1 MILYIITTP
10 YLNLLDIF
18 EQYLPDMIMKHTT
31 LRLMILASIPSIG
44 SLGLAAFAAVPSTA
58 NSSVNNDITASQPL
72 KPSLVGVIVNGQEV
86 DAIDILYDARV
97 NDLPVN
103 ETTSSS
109 TQANHYYFVSEDDLS
124 RLTGVV
130 FEPIA
135 QTSKTDS
142 AATFSTQYLAKTPI
156 GNAQIAESSF
166 IKKDNKNYLA
176 LSSLKKLGIT
186 ADYNQ
191 ANLAVSLNMGW
202 QPENLTNNSSASNK
216 AAEKLPIDHYPNKA
230 GILGLSFDSSVSV
243 SESNTTPNQ
252 PQSTSRSVYA
262 NLGAFGYGLGGVW
275 GAKAIGVE
283 NHSENKSNDNFT
295 DTAIDGF
302 STLPSDWEID
312 NLYWAKSGKNIATR
326 LGTNQPNALGQ
337 GAQTSGSEFTGALVA
352 YSNRDIN
359 RHLAYFDDNSSSL
372 LQNTNQDY
380 QHIVGLGEPGGVA
393 ELRIDGQAIARVQIG
408 LDGRYEFLNLDV
420 NQLNLIDNLVE
431 IAIFAYPLA
440 RQPLEVRPVFLGK
453 RRTNAA
459 TNELLLEAGVGRAGN
474 AFNSNDNN
482 NDTAAHIY
490 AEYGLTNR
498 LAIRG
503 GANTNLQNSKD
514 DDDSISWH
522 TGLNY
527 TPSAHSNIDL
537 SYANTPTQDLW
548 QAQVQYNLEKI
559 WANYQYNLREYD
571 STGITPQGKQ
581 RDERHQLFL
590 NYQPSSK
597 TSINLNQ
604 YYEDIANSVNSDNYY
619 AYAGINHQFSPSMN
633 GGINWDTRGDRYN
646 YRLSWQDISR
656 QADDNRLTRNTV
668 GLSGDNDSDT
678 VSLRHQFSD
687 QTSLGQSISYRH
699 GQSDLLYQG
708 DINHRFNGMG
718 LSVDD
723 TSPLSQ
729 LNSILSLGY
738 SLYDNKVG
746 WQADWQLIHQNSV
759 NFSLGYKHKYVD
771 SISTNRL
778 DGLLIDEGGFIR
790 DNSLPAWTQNNYLYA
805 RLSFDMFKAPKQ
817 GLKLGNYPRQN
828 LGSVIVDIAHPAE
841 PQIGSEAMTFTLDNQ
856 KVDASLLGSSDTSSQ
871 YLISNIRAGD
881 YTLNMDAKDL
891 PLEYSTGELP
901 TPRIR
906 VTNYAPTSVPFKLQK
921 AYGISGKLA
930 DAKQGVTLSVY
941 KDQQLVQSF
950 ESSSYG
956 YFQVFGLPAATYTL
970 TAEGYQSQQITIN
983 DDFVMQVVLQPKD

>member
-1 MILYIITTP
+1 MIT
-10 YLNLLDIF
+10 
-18 EQYLPDMIMKHTT
+18 KHTT
-31 LRLMILASIPSIG
+31 LRLMILASIPSID
-44 SLGLAAFAAVPSTA
+44 SLGLAAVASVPSTS
-58 NSSVNNDITASQPL
+58 NSSVNNDIIASPQL
-72 KPSLVGVIVNGQEV
+72 KPSLVGVVINGQEV
-86 DAIDILYDARV
+86 DTIDILYDVRID
-97 NDLPVN
+97 DLPAN
-103 ETTSSS
+103 EKASSS
-109 TQANHYYFVSEDDLS
+109 TLVSSFYFLSKDDLS
-124 RLTGVV
+124 RLTGVM

-135 QTSKTDS
+135 QTNETGP
-142 AATFSTQYLAKTPI
+142 AAASSIQYLVKTPI
-156 GNAQIAESSF
+156 GDTQIAESSF
-166 IKKDNKNYLA
+166 INKDNKNYLA

-191 ANLAVSLNMGW
+191 ANLAINLNMGW
-202 QPENLTNNSSASNK
+202 RPENIKHSTEADSKVS
-216 AAEKLPIDHYPNKA
+216 EDLPIDYYPSKA
-230 GILGLSFDSSVSV
+230 GLLGLSFDSSVSV
-243 SESNTTPNQ
+243 SESNTAPNQ
-252 PQSTSRSVYA
+252 PQSTSRSVYT

-283 NHSENKSNDNFT
+283 QHSDHNNANKDRFAE
-295 DTAIDGF
+295 TALDGLT
-302 STLPSDWEID
+302 TLPSDWEID

-352 YSNRDIN
+352 YSNRDIS

-380 QHIVGLGEPGGVA
+380 QHIIGVGEPGGVA
-393 ELRIDGQAIARVQIG
+393 ELQIDGRAIARVQIG

-420 NQLNLIDNLVE
+420 NQLNLVDSLVE

-459 TNELLLEAGVGRAGN
+459 TQELLLEAGIGRTGN
-474 AFNSNDNN
+474 SFNSNDNN
-482 NDTAAHIY
+482 NDTAAHVY
-490 AEYGLTNR
+490 AEYGLSNR

-514 DDDSISWH
+514 DNDSISWH

-527 TPSAHSNIDL
+527 TPSTHSNIDL
-537 SYANTPTQDLW
+537 SYANTPTQNLW
-548 QAQVQYNLEKI
+548 QAQVQYNLKKL
-559 WANYQYNLREYD
+559 WANYQYNWRQYD
-571 STGITPQGKQ
+571 SVNTTSQGKQ

-597 TSINLNQ
+597 TSLTLNQ
-604 YYEDIANSVNSDNYY
+604 YYEDIANNINSDNYY
-619 AYAGINHQFSPSMN
+619 AYAGINHQFSPSMQ
-633 GGINWDTRGDRYN
+633 GGLNWDTRGDRYN
-646 YRLSWQDISR
+646 YRLSWQDINR
-656 QADDNRLTRNTV
+656 QADDKRLTRNTV

-678 VSLRHQFSD
+678 LSLRHQFSA

-699 GQSDLLYQG
+699 GQSNLLYQG

-718 LSVDD
+718 LGVDN

-738 SLYDNKVG
+738 SLYDNKLG

-759 NFSLGYKHKYVD
+759 NFSIGYKHKYVD
-771 SISTNRL
+771 SISTDRL
-778 DGLLIDEGGFIR
+778 DGLLIDEEGFIL
-790 DNSLPAWTQNNYLYA
+790 DNALPAWTQNNYLYA

-841 PQIGSEAMTFTLDNQ
+841 PQIGRESMTFTLDNQ
-856 KVDASLLGSSDTSSQ
+856 KVDASLMGSSDTSSQ

-891 PLEYSTGELP
+891 PLEYSTAELP

-906 VTNYAPTSVPFKLQK
+906 VANYTPTSVPLALQK
-921 AYGISGKLA
+921 TYGISGKLA

-941 KDQQLVQSF
+941 NDQQLLQSF
-950 ESSSYG
+950 ESGSYG

-970 TAEGYQSQQITIN
+970 QAEGYKSQKITIN
-983 DDFVMQVVLQPKD
+983 DDFVMQVILQPKD

>member
-1 MILYIITTP
+1 
-10 YLNLLDIF
+10 
-18 EQYLPDMIMKHTT
+18 MIMKHTT

-202 QPENLTNNSSASNK
+202 QPENLTNNSSASSK

-668 GLSGDNDSDT
+668 GLSGDNGSNT

>member
-1 MILYIITTP
+1 
-10 YLNLLDIF
+10 
-18 EQYLPDMIMKHTT
+18 MIMKHTT

-44 SLGLAAFAAVPSTA
+44 SLGVAAFATVPSA
-58 NSSVNNDITASQPL
+58 SNSSVNNDITASQPL
-72 KPSLVGVIVNGQEV
+72 KPSLVGVIINGQEI
-86 DAIDILYDARV
+86 DAIDILYDTRV
-97 NDLPVN
+97 SDLPAN
-103 ETTSSS
+103 DTASSS
-109 TQANHYYFVSEDDLS
+109 TQINHYYFVSEDDLT
-124 RLTGVV
+124 RLTGIV
-130 FEPIA
+130 FETVA
-135 QTSKTDS
+135 QTDEAGS
-142 AATFSTQYLAKTPI
+142 AATSSTQYLVKTPI

-202 QPENLTNNSSASNK
+202 RPENLKNDSSANSK
-216 AAEKLPIDHYPNKA
+216 ASEKLPIDYHPSKA

-243 SESNTTPNQ
+243 SESNTTSHQ
-252 PQSTSRSVYA
+252 PQYTSRSVSA

-275 GAKAIGVE
+275 GAKAVGVE
-283 NHSENKSNDNFT
+283 QNSGHIDTDKDRFAKTALESFT
-295 DTAIDGF
+295 
-302 STLPSDWEID
+302 TLPTDWEID

-337 GAQTSGSEFTGALVA
+337 GTQTSGSEFTGALVA

-380 QHIVGLGEPGGVA
+380 QHIVGVSEPGGVA

-459 TNELLLEAGVGRAGN
+459 TNELILEAGVGLAGN
-474 AFNSNDNN
+474 AFHSNDNN

-490 AEYGLTNR
+490 AEYGLSNR

-537 SYANTPTQDLW
+537 SYANTPTQNLW
-548 QAQVQYNLEKI
+548 QAQFQYNLEKL
-559 WANYQYNLREYD
+559 WANYQYNFREYD
-571 STGITPQGKQ
+571 STGITSQGKQ

-590 NYQPSSK
+590 TYQPSSK
-597 TSINLNQ
+597 TNINLNQ

-619 AYAGINHQFSPSMN
+619 AYAGINHQFSSSMN
-633 GGINWDTRGDRYN
+633 GGLNWDTRGDRYN
-646 YRLSWQDISR
+646 YRLSWQDINR
-656 QADDNRLTRNTV
+656 QADDKRLTRNTV

-699 GQSDLLYQG
+699 GRSDLLYQG

-718 LSVDD
+718 LSVDN

-729 LNSILSLGY
+729 LNSIFSMGY

-746 WQADWQLIHQNSV
+746 WQADWQLLHQNSV

-771 SISTNRL
+771 SISTDRL

-817 GLKLGNYPRQN
+817 GLKFGNYPRQN

-841 PQIGSEAMTFTLDNQ
+841 PQIDNSSMRFTLDNQ
-856 KVDASLLGSSDTSSQ
+856 TVIASLLSSQPNRSQ
-871 YLISNIRAGD
+871 YLISNIKAGD
-881 YTLNMDAKDL
+881 YTLTLDANDL
-891 PLEYSTGELP
+891 PLEYDTNELP
-901 TPRIR
+901 SPYIRIA
-906 VTNYAPTSVPFKLQK
+906 NYSPTSVPIKLQK
-921 AYGISGKLA
+921 SYGISGRLA
-930 DAKQGVTLSVY
+930 NAQQGVPVKLY
-941 KDQQLVQSF
+941 QQDKLVQSVI
-950 ESSSYG
+950 SGVYG
-956 YFQVFGLPAATYTL
+956 YFQAFGLEPATYSL
-970 TAEGYQSQQITIN
+970 QAEGYQPQN
-983 DDFVMQVVLQPKD
+983 VVVKDDFVLQVLLQPEN

>member
-202 QPENLTNNSSASNK
+202 QPENLTNNSSASSK

-668 GLSGDNDSDT
+668 GLSGDNGSNT

-856 KVDASLLGSSDTSSQ
+856 KVDASLLRSSDTSSQ

>member
-1 MILYIITTP
+1 
-10 YLNLLDIF
+10 
-18 EQYLPDMIMKHTT
+18 MKTKQTT
-31 LRLMILASIPSIG
+31 LRLMILASISSIG
-44 SLGLAAFAAVPSTA
+44 SLGLTAFAAIA
-58 NSSVNNDITASQPL
+58 SVSEIASQSKSQQL
-72 KPSLVGVIVNGQEV
+72 KPSLVGLFINGQEV
-86 DAIDILYDARV
+86 DAIEILYDSHV
-97 NDLPVN
+97 NDFSAN
-103 ETTSSS
+103 DATTSP
-109 TQANHYYFVSEDDLS
+109 TQTNNYFFIAKDDLI
-124 RLTGVV
+124 RLTGII
-130 FEPIA
+130 FESSA
-135 QTSKTDS
+135 QGNETSLT
-142 AATFSTQYLAKTPI
+142 TETNTQYFVKTPI
-156 GNAQIAESSF
+156 GDARFAESDF
-166 IKKDNKNYLA
+166 IKKDDKEYLS

-191 ANLAVSLNMGW
+191 ADLAVSLNMGW
-202 QPENLTNNSSASNK
+202 RPENIKNRTTDNNDRVS
-216 AAEKLPIDHYPNKA
+216 EKLPIDYYPSKV
-230 GILGLSFDSSVSV
+230 GLLGLSFDSSLNV
-243 SESNTTPNQ
+243 SESRTAPNQ
-252 PQSTSRSVYA
+252 PQSINRNIYA
-262 NLGAFGYGLGGVW
+262 NIGAFGYGLGGVW
-275 GAKAIGVE
+275 GAKAVGIE
-283 NHSENKSNDNFT
+283 NHSENNDSFT
-295 DTAIDGF
+295 DNAVDGF
-302 STLPSDWEID
+302 STLPSEWEID
-312 NLYWAKSGKNIATR
+312 NLYWAKSGKKIATR
-326 LGTNQPNALGQ
+326 LGINQPNSLGQ

-359 RHLAYFDDNSSSL
+359 RHLSYFDDNSSSL

-380 QHIVGLGEPGGVA
+380 QHIIGVGEPGGVA
-393 ELRIDGQAIARVQIG
+393 ELRLDGRAVARVQIS

-420 NQLNLIDNLVE
+420 SQLNLIDNLVE
-431 IAIFAYPLA
+431 VAIFAYPLA
-440 RQPLEVRPVFLGK
+440 RQPLEVRPIFLGK

-459 TNELLLEAGVGRAGN
+459 TNELLVEAGIGRAGN

-482 NDTAAHIY
+482 DDTAAHIY
-490 AEYGLTNR
+490 AEYGLSNR

-503 GANTNLQNSKD
+503 SANTNLQNSKD

-522 TGLNY
+522 TGVNY

-571 STGITPQGKQ
+571 PVVTTSQGKQ

-604 YYEDIANSVNSDNYY
+604 YYEDIANNLNSDKYY
-619 AYAGINHQFSPSMN
+619 AYAGINHRFNNTLN
-633 GGINWDTRGDRYN
+633 GGLNWDTRGDRYN
-646 YRLSWQDISR
+646 YRLSWQDINSH
-656 QADDNRLTRNTV
+656 AYDNRSGRNTV
-668 GLSGDNDSDT
+668 GLSGNNDGDT
-678 VSLRHQFSD
+678 LSLRHQLND

-699 GQSDLLYQG
+699 RHSDLLYQG
-708 DINHRFNGMG
+708 DINHRFNGIG
-718 LSVDD
+718 FGGDSA
-723 TSPLSQ
+723 SPLSTVSN
-729 LNSILSLGY
+729 LLSVGY

-746 WQADWQLIHQNSV
+746 WQADWQLIHQNSI

-771 SISTNRL
+771 SISTDRL

-790 DNSLPAWTQNNYLYA
+790 DNSLPTWTQNKYLYA

-881 YTLNMDAKDL
+881 YMLNMDAKDL

-921 AYGISGKLA
+921 TYGISGKLA
-930 DAKQGVTLSVY
+930 NAKQDIEIGIYQSN
-941 KDQQLVQSF
+941 QLIQSTTSGSF
-950 ESSSYG
+950 G
-956 YFQVFGLPAATYTL
+956 YFQIFGLPSATYTL
-970 TAEGYQSQQITIN
+970 KSPGYQEQQVVID
-983 DDFVMQVVLQPKD
+983 DDFVMQIVLQPTN

>member
-1 MILYIITTP
+1 MIR
-10 YLNLLDIF
+10 
-18 EQYLPDMIMKHTT
+18 KHTT
-31 LRLMILASIPSIG
+31 LRLMILASMPSIG
-44 SLGLAAFAAVPSTA
+44 SLSLAAFAAVPSTS
-58 NSSVNNDITASQPL
+58 NNSVNNDITTSQRL
-72 KPSLVGVIVNGQEV
+72 KPSLVGVVVNGQEV

-103 ETTSSS
+103 ETISSS
-109 TQANHYYFVSEDDLS
+109 TQTNHYYFVSIDDLS

-135 QTSKTDS
+135 QTNETSS
-142 AATFSTQYLAKTPI
+142 ATVSSTQYLIKTPI
-156 GNAQIAESSF
+156 GDAQIAENSF

-191 ANLAVSLNMGW
+191 ADLAISLNMGW
-202 QPENLTNNSSASNK
+202 LPENIKNDSSPTRKAS
-216 AAEKLPIDHYPNKA
+216 EKRPIDYYPSKA
-230 GILGLSFDSSVSV
+230 GILGLSFDSSVSIA
-243 SESNTTPNQ
+243 ENNTAPNQ

-275 GAKAIGVE
+275 GAKAVGME
-283 NHSENKSNDNFT
+283 NHSEKKSNNNFT
-295 DTAIDGF
+295 DIAIDGF

-326 LGTNQPNALGQ
+326 LGTSQPNALGQ

-380 QHIVGLGEPGGVA
+380 QHIIGVGEPGGVA
-393 ELRIDGQAIARVQIG
+393 ELRIDGRTIARVQIG

-459 TNELLLEAGVGRAGN
+459 TNELLLEAGFGRAGN

-490 AEYGLTNR
+490 AEYGLSNR

-527 TPSAHSNIDL
+527 TPSAYSNIDL
-537 SYANTPTQDLW
+537 SYANTPSQNLW
-548 QAQVQYNLEKI
+548 QAQIQYNLAKL

-571 STGITPQGKQ
+571 STRTTSQGKQ
-581 RDERHQLFL
+581 RDQLHQLFL
-590 NYQPSSK
+590 NYQPSSN
-597 TSINLNQ
+597 TSITLNQ
-604 YYEDIANSVNSDNYY
+604 YYEDIANIINADNYY
-619 AYAGINHQFSPSMN
+619 AYAGVNHQFSPSMN
-633 GGINWDTRGDRYN
+633 GGLNWDTRGDRYN
-646 YRLSWQDISR
+646 YRLSWQDINR
-656 QADDNRLTRNTV
+656 KADDNRLTRNTV

-708 DINHRFNGMG
+708 DINHRMNGMG
-718 LSVDD
+718 LSVDN
-723 TSPLSQ
+723 TSPLRQ
-729 LNSILSLGY
+729 LSSILSLGY

-771 SISTNRL
+771 SISTDRL

-871 YLISNIRAGD
+871 YLISNIKAGE

-891 PLEYSTGELP
+891 PLEYSTVELP

-906 VTNYAPTSVPFKLQK
+906 VANYSPTSVPINLQK
-921 AYGISGKLA
+921 TYGISGKLA
-930 DAKQGVTLSVY
+930 SAKQDIEIGIY
-941 KDQQLVQSF
+941 QGNQLIQSTTSGSF
-950 ESSSYG
+950 G
-956 YFQVFGLPAATYTL
+956 YFQMFGLPSATYTL
-970 TAEGYQSQQITIN
+970 KSPGYQEQQVVID
-983 DDFVMQVVLQPKD
+983 DDFVMQIVLQPTD

>member
-1 MILYIITTP
+1 
-10 YLNLLDIF
+10 
-18 EQYLPDMIMKHTT
+18 MKHTI

-58 NSSVNNDITASQPL
+58 NNSSNNDITASQPL

-86 DAIDILYDARV
+86 DAIDILYDSRV
-97 NDLPVN
+97 NDLPAN

-109 TQANHYYFVSEDDLS
+109 TQTNHYYFVSEDDLS

-135 QTSKTDS
+135 QIDETGPTIASPI
-142 AATFSTQYLAKTPI
+142 QYLVKTPI
-156 GNAQIAESSF
+156 GDAQIAESSF

-202 QPENLTNNSSASNK
+202 RPENLKNDSSTTSKAS
-216 AAEKLPIDHYPNKA
+216 EKLPIDYYPNKA
-230 GILGLSFDSSVSV
+230 GILGLSFDSSVNV
-243 SESNTTPNQ
+243 SESNTNPNQ
-252 PQSTSRSVYA
+252 PQSTSRSVYV

-275 GAKAIGVE
+275 GAKAVGFDQ
-283 NHSENKSNDNFT
+283 HSGRSDANKDRFAETTLEGFT
-295 DTAIDGF
+295 
-302 STLPSDWEID
+302 TLPSDWEID
-312 NLYWAKSGKNIATR
+312 NLYWAKSGKNFATR
-326 LGTNQPNALGQ
+326 LGTNQPNVLGQ

-380 QHIVGLGEPGGVA
+380 QHIVGIGEPGGVA
-393 ELRIDGQAIARVQIG
+393 ELRIDGRAIARVQIG

-459 TNELLLEAGVGRAGN
+459 TNELLLEAGVGRTGN
-474 AFNSNDNN
+474 AFDRNDNN
-482 NDTAAHIY
+482 NDTAAHVY
-490 AEYGLTNR
+490 AEYGLSNR
-498 LAIRG
+498 LAIRS
-503 GANTNLQNSKD
+503 GANTNLQNSKND
-514 DDDSISWH
+514 EDSISWH

-527 TPSAHSNIDL
+527 TPSAQSNIDL
-537 SYANTPTQDLW
+537 SYANTPTQNLW
-548 QAQVQYNLEKI
+548 QAQVQYNLAKL

-571 STGITPQGKQ
+571 PVGTTSQSKQ

-633 GGINWDTRGDRYN
+633 GGVNWDTRGDRYN
-646 YRLSWQDISR
+646 YRLSWQDINR

-708 DINHRFNGMG
+708 DINHRMNGMG
-718 LSVDD
+718 LSVDNR
-723 TSPLSQ
+723 SSLSQ

-771 SISTNRL
+771 SISTDRL

-841 PQIGSEAMTFTLDNQ
+841 PQIGSESMTFTLDNQ
-856 KVDASLLGSSDTSSQ
+856 KVDASLLGSNDTSSQ

-891 PLEYSTGELP
+891 PLEYSTSELP

-930 DAKQGVTLSVY
+930 DAKQGVTLSIY

-970 TAEGYQSQQITIN
+970 TAEGYQSQQITIT
-983 DDFVMQVVLQPKD
+983 DDFVMRIVLQPKD